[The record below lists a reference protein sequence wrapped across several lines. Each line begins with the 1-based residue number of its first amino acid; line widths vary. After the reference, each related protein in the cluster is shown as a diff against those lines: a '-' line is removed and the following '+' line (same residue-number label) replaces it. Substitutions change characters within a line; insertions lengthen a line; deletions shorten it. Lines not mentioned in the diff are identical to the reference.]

1 MEFID
6 THTHTYDEAFAGCE
20 DEVIARALA
29 AGVSVQLQA
38 DVDSRERDRMFALV
52 ERHPGVLR
60 PMLGLYPGSVRKG
73 WQAEIDELERWRGR
87 GIVAVGEIGLDYHY
101 GAQWKAYCIQG
112 SRIYVPCLATLCRCT
127 PTSQVTL
134 ISLSAWPC

>member
-20 DEVIARALA
+20 DEIVARAFE

-38 DVDSRERDRMFALV
+38 DMDSREWERMFSLC

-60 PMLGLYPGSVRKG
+60 PMLGLYPGSVDK
-73 WQAEIDELERWRGR
+73 D
-87 GIVAVGEIGLDYHY
+87 
-101 GAQWKAYCIQG
+101 
-112 SRIYVPCLATLCRCT
+112 
-127 PTSQVTL
+127 
-134 ISLSAWPC
+134 